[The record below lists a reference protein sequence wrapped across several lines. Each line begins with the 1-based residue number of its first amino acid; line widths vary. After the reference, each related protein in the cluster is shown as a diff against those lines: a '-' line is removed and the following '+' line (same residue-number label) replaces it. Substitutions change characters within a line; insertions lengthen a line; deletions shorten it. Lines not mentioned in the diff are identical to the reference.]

1 MARIGTSNLN
11 LGTWAEGEHPGAG
24 SQTEATGSGL
34 NENWL
39 VLDAAVGV
47 GHTTAGAHKS
57 NVITGANLVQTGT
70 GKVADDSTL
79 EFAANMLQV
88 KDAGISGAKLGLT
101 AADGTTLEVAS
112 SAMRIK
118 DGGVIAGK
126 LLGSGSGKAVD
137 NVGIGLNGSNELQ
150 LLDDGITA
158 SKICHDNARTK
169 VCVAFGGRSSTW
181 MYLSYQLCSATVGW
195 IAPRAGCI
203 TAISCVDTTGKKF
216 HEDYA
221 YSTTSSQHFVK
232 GSILS
237 GYNDATGDWTGIAKD
252 GVQCAAF
259 NSMDGDEQL
268 GVLVMEV
275 EFDDN

>member
-169 VCVAFGGRSSTW
+169 VCITFGGQSGYYGYIGS
-181 MYLSYQLCSATVGW
+181 QACSATVGW
-195 IAPRAGCI
+195 VAPRAGCI
-203 TAISCVDTTGKKF
+203 TYVCGVDSTGVKMA
-216 HEDYA
+216 EDYA
-221 YSTTSSQHFVK
+221 YSTTSTQHFVA
-232 GSILS
+232 GDILS
-237 GYNDATGDWTGIAKD
+237 AYHKSGDWTGVAKN
-252 GVQCAAF
+252 GAQCAYVPEEITNNF
-259 NSMDGDEQL
+259 
-268 GVLVMEV
+268 GVLVVEV